1 MKRVS
6 NSMLIFVTILAF
18 VAVTSLSGCS
28 TAGALTGLIGSKPE
42 ISAQAGAEN
51 TKQTVG
57 LNNKVDQSS
66 EVETTIRDSK
76 VGKVDSSNGKKT
88 SASSITAE
96 TIKADKI
103 EIRNSDGEAFGI
115 AAGFFVAGL
124 IAGSSAVAYLATRR
138 RNNKGA

>member
-1 MKRVS
+1 MKKS
-6 NSMLIFVTILAF
+6 ILACC
-18 VAVTSLSGCS
+18 VLWGVCLLSGCS
-28 TAGALTGLIGSKPE
+28 ATSALTGLIGSKPE

-66 EVETTIRDSK
+66 EVETTIKDSK

-88 SASSITAE
+88 SASSITAD

-103 EIRNSDGEAFGI
+103 EIRNSDGGEV
-115 AAGFFVAGL
+115 AGFVALFCAVLALLLFGGL
-124 IAGSSAVAYLATRR
+124 VFRI
-138 RNNKGA
+138 RNYNKGA